1 MYGNFLNDLYLQS
14 TYNREFA
21 SPAWPTLTI

>member
-1 MYGNFLNDLYLQS
+1 LNDLYLQS